1 MKPPRTVVVVVDEV
15 ALSSLAFIFLRCNRA
30 ASFDLWAIKGV
41 VAAFELLTITFSATC
56 RRLSAIVVAA
66 SNTVVLTTAAEVL
79 SAEADAS

>member
-15 ALSSLAFIFLRCNRA
+15 ALSSLAFIFLRCKRA

-41 VAAFELLTITFSATC
+41 VAAC